1 MSHVDQP
8 VTFNVVAVY
17 PDLESVERAVSRL
30 HADGFEMRDLSI
42 VGRDFREN
50 DESSGFVSVSDYA
63 TAGAEVGAVVGG
75 LFGLCVGMA
84 FLILPGLGPVVVA
97 GPIAAALAGGAE
109 GSLAGASVG
118 ALVGT
123 LVGWGV
129 PKDQAL
135 AYRDHVRSGRYLVL
149 ARGDSAKIE
158 HARAVLHH
166 EALEYQRHESAM
178 HVGGSSNLSNQ
189 SARAS

>member
-1 MSHVDQP
+1 MSQVDQP
-8 VTFNVVAVY
+8 ITFNVVAVY
-17 PDLESVERAVSRL
+17 PDHESVERAMSRL

-42 VGRDFREN
+42 VGRDFRVNEE
-50 DESSGFVSVSDYA
+50 ESAEPMTMSDYA
-63 TAGAEVGAVVGG
+63 TTGAEFGAVVGG

-109 GSLAGASVG
+109 GSLAGASLG
-118 ALVGT
+118 ALVGA

-129 PKDQAL
+129 PHDRAL
-135 AYRDHVRSGRYLVL
+135 EYRDHVKSGKYLVL
-149 ARGDSAKIE
+149 ARGDATKIE

-166 EALEYQRHESAM
+166 EALEHEKHEAFA
-178 HVGGSSNLSNQ
+178 HP
-189 SARAS
+189 